1 MGCRPAT
8 DRGDSSFDS
17 HVVSPLEGNPASLR
31 PGLRTASRAT
41 RNPVRQSHRVPICAM
56 SDHATGDELRGARLD
71 LAVAVAHGRA
81 IKSWADAHNTPLQT
95 AHEWAN
101 QPDFKRAV
109 SRFRR
114 RSADLAAGRLASY
127 ATKAAQVMTDL
138 AVSAASES
146 VKLAA
151 CRAIL
156 SDMMTVSEY
165 TDLELRMTDI
175 EEQLRE
181 RTGNEDQAR

>member
-1 MGCRPAT
+1 M
-8 DRGDSSFDS
+8 
-17 HVVSPLEGNPASLR
+17 
-31 PGLRTASRAT
+31 
-41 RNPVRQSHRVPICAM
+41 RQSHRMSFCAM
-56 SDHATGDELRGARLD
+56 SDHATGHELRGARLD
-71 LAVAVAHGRA
+71 LAVAVAHGRP
-81 IKSWADAHNTPLQT
+81 IKSWAEANNTTLHT
-95 AHEWAN
+95 AHRWAS

-109 SRFRR
+109 SGIRR
-114 RSADLAAGRLASY
+114 RCADLAAGRLAGY
-127 ATKAAQVMTDL
+127 ATKAAEVMTNL
-138 AVSAASES
+138 AVGASSES

-165 TDLELRMTDI
+165 TDLECRMTEI